1 MVIFGISVRCRTGFQ
16 VRKQEFLRKNGGNI
30 MATTGYELVKE
41 SIFKEAN
48 EVSERLGKE
57 SSNPKLLGAWEAL
70 TSVMKDVEI
79 TEEIDIWLNMLVKEY
94 EMILKGKE
102 QETEN
107 AFVDHIFNT
116 MEYLNSF
123 YGRIYL
129 FKEFYNALL
138 NNSHEVR
145 YQAILDLLDK
155 FGEKNK
161 EIGRVYQ
168 KYGNKEW
175 CILSKN
181 LKCNRGRMEIKRII
195 GVMANKE
202 LRKKY
207 FGF

>member
-1 MVIFGISVRCRTGFQ
+1 
-16 VRKQEFLRKNGGNI
+16 
-30 MATTGYELVKE
+30 
-41 SIFKEAN
+41 
-48 EVSERLGKE
+48 
-57 SSNPKLLGAWEAL
+57 
-70 TSVMKDVEI
+70 
-79 TEEIDIWLNMLVKEY
+79 
-94 EMILKGKE
+94 MILKGKE

-107 AFVDHIFNT
+107 AFVGHIFNT
-116 MEYLNSF
+116 MEYLNTF

-129 FKEFYNALL
+129 FKEFYNELL

-145 YQAILDLLDK
+145 FQAILDLLDK

-175 CILSKN
+175 CMLSKN

>member
-1 MVIFGISVRCRTGFQ
+1 MSKKAEGFS
-16 VRKQEFLRKNGGNI
+16 LRFVLINTGNI
-30 MATTGYELVKE
+30 SRKVLSKVLRSFDKN
-41 SIFKEAN
+41 F
-48 EVSERLGKE
+48 ERLHYYISDWDRLYWWGKIE
-57 SSNPKLLGAWEAL
+57 
-70 TSVMKDVEI
+70 DVEI

>member
-1 MVIFGISVRCRTGFQ
+1 MTVLAVKSRTIAFETLSCNGEQ
-16 VRKQEFLRKNGGNI
+16 VTIENDLDNEQQTLHFPILG
-30 MATTGYELVKE
+30 TTAK
-41 SIFKEAN
+41 
-48 EVSERLGKE
+48 GK
-57 SSNPKLLGAWEAL
+57 
-70 TSVMKDVEI
+70 V
-79 TEEIDIWLNMLVKEY
+79 NMLVKEY

-107 AFVDHIFNT
+107 AFMDHIFNT

>member
-1 MVIFGISVRCRTGFQ
+1 MEY
-16 VRKQEFLRKNGGNI
+16 QE
-30 MATTGYELVKE
+30 
-41 SIFKEAN
+41 
-48 EVSERLGKE
+48 
-57 SSNPKLLGAWEAL
+57 LLK
-70 TSVMKDVEI
+70 M
-79 TEEIDIWLNMLVKEY
+79 
-94 EMILKGKE
+94 
-102 QETEN
+102 
-107 AFVDHIFNT
+107 DHIFNT

>member
-1 MVIFGISVRCRTGFQ
+1 MRTISIRIEFDSLVEDGSYDAVETCRLT
-16 VRKQEFLRKNGGNI
+16 VPDD
-30 MATTGYELVKE
+30 
-41 SIFKEAN
+41 
-48 EVSERLGKE
+48 VSEIEVAEILKKAHE
-57 SSNPKLLGAWEAL
+57 D
-70 TSVMKDVEI
+70 KDVY
-79 TEEIDIWLNMLVKEY
+79 K
-94 EMILKGKE
+94 
-102 QETEN
+102 ETEN

-181 LKCNRGRMEIKRII
+181 LKCNRGRMEIERII

>member
-1 MVIFGISVRCRTGFQ
+1 MVDYNV
-16 VRKQEFLRKNGGNI
+16 
-30 MATTGYELVKE
+30 
-41 SIFKEAN
+41 
-48 EVSERLGKE
+48 
-57 SSNPKLLGAWEAL
+57 P
-70 TSVMKDVEI
+70 
-79 TEEIDIWLNMLVKEY
+79 EEIDIWLNMLVKEY

>member
-1 MVIFGISVRCRTGFQ
+1 MKKYASKELELYRKIFIEGPIAPVTTSD
-16 VRKQEFLRKNGGNI
+16 FLSQD
-30 MATTGYELVKE
+30 GYFTFWETPSELVGE
-41 SIFKEAN
+41 ENYYISDWD
-48 EVSERLGKE
+48 RLYWWGKIE
-57 SSNPKLLGAWEAL
+57 
-70 TSVMKDVEI
+70 DVEI

-102 QETEN
+102 QETEH

>member
-1 MVIFGISVRCRTGFQ
+1 
-16 VRKQEFLRKNGGNI
+16 
-30 MATTGYELVKE
+30 
-41 SIFKEAN
+41 
-48 EVSERLGKE
+48 
-57 SSNPKLLGAWEAL
+57 
-70 TSVMKDVEI
+70 
-79 TEEIDIWLNMLVKEY
+79 MLVKEY
-94 EMILKGKE
+94 EMILKDKE
-102 QETEN
+102 QEIEDV
-107 AFVDHIFNT
+107 FSEHIFNT
-116 MEYLNSF
+116 MEYLNTL

-129 FKEFYNALL
+129 FKEFYNELL

-175 CILSKN
+175 CMLNKN

-195 GVMANKE
+195 SVMANKE